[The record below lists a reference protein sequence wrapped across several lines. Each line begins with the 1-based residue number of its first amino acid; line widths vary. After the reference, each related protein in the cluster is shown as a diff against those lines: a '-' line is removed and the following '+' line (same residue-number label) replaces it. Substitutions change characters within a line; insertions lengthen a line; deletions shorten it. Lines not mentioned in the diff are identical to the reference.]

1 MLQRLRFCST
11 FRMLPRIALIAARG
25 TRNASSLAVTVP
37 RGCIRRQ
44 GRYGRFTHQQHFS
57 SVAPGAK
64 RRFSPKRVAGLA
76 FVSVYG
82 ILSLIP
88 IGFSGAS
95 AYHYIKGNRKR
106 CRGFAFYAWMGYL
119 SLPLSVILLAGAP
132 AALIMDGHTYRWGNY
147 IQTMWATLT
156 AAPFF
161 TAKVQNA
168 PKVNSGPAIYVSNH
182 QSWLDVFVLLPM
194 DLGIKFVSKR
204 EIFWIPLVGWVMHI
218 IGHVPL
224 VRGDRS
230 SGSAAMATCQRI
242 LDAGYPV
249 FFFAEGTRTRHLDEH
264 GRPIVQGFK
273 RGAFKLGC
281 DNPDVPIVPIS
292 ISGTRE
298 MLPPN
303 QETRLSADEGKIKVL
318 VHPAL
323 YGRDYDCHMDALR
336 NETRSVII
344 EGLEILHC

>member
-25 TRNASSLAVTVP
+25 TRNASSLAVAVP

-64 RRFSPKRVAGLA
+64 RRFSLKRVAGLA

-161 TAKVQNA
+161 TAKVQKRPQSQQRA
-168 PKVNSGPAIYVSNH
+168 SNICIESPELARRIRPPSDGFGH
-182 QSWLDVFVLLPM
+182 QVCFQARDFLDP
-194 DLGIKFVSKR
+194 S
-204 EIFWIPLVGWVMHI
+204 VGWVMHI

-224 VRGDRS
+224 VRGI
-230 SGSAAMATCQRI
+230 AAAVVLMATCQRI

-249 FFFAEGTRTRHLDEH
+249 FFRRGHSDEAP
-264 GRPIVQGFK
+264 R
-273 RGAFKLGC
+273 
-281 DNPDVPIVPIS
+281 
-292 ISGTRE
+292 
-298 MLPPN
+298 
-303 QETRLSADEGKIKVL
+303 
-318 VHPAL
+318 
-323 YGRDYDCHMDALR
+323 
-336 NETRSVII
+336 
-344 EGLEILHC
+344 